1 MLNFPNCKINLGLHV
16 TEKRADGYHNIETVF
31 YPINWCDV
39 LEIIESTDH
48 TIPFKWSQT
57 GIAISGNTEDN
68 LIYKAWKLI
77 NEQVTLPPLKVHLHK
92 TLPMGAGLGGGSSD
106 AAHFINL
113 IDTKF
118 QLNLGSELKL
128 NIASQLGSDCA
139 FFIKNTPIYA
149 GGKGDEFSPILV
161 DLSSYYILLI
171 YPNIHSNT
179 KEAYE
184 GLIPKHPLYNLS
196 HIISNEPITKWKS
209 LLVNDFE
216 PSIFKK
222 YPEIELLKNKLYESG
237 ALYASLSGS
246 GSSVFG
252 IFKDQPRL
260 TFTDTYKSFLQKPGT
275 KIL

>member
-31 YPINWCDV
+31 YPLNWCDV
-39 LEIIESTDH
+39 LEIIESRDTSN
-48 TIPFKWSQT
+48 PFAWSQS

-77 NEQVTLPPLKVHLHK
+77 NEHVTLPPIKVHLHK

-113 IDTKF
+113 ADTKF
-118 QLNLGSELKL
+118 QLHLGADLKL
-128 NIASQLGSDCA
+128 KIASQLGSDCA
-139 FFIKNTPIYA
+139 FFIKNTPIFA
-149 GGKGDEFSPILV
+149 QGRGDEFSAIHV
-161 DLSSYYILLI
+161 DLSPYFILLV
-171 YPNIHSNT
+171 YPAIHSNT
-179 KEAYE
+179 KKAYE
-184 GLIPKHPLYNLS
+184 GLIPKKPLDNLREVITS
-196 HIISNEPITKWKS
+196 SPITKWKD

-216 PSIFKK
+216 ASLFKK
-222 YPEIELLKNKLYESG
+222 YPEIEVLKTNLYTSG
-237 ALYASLSGS
+237 AVYASLSGS

-252 IFKDQPRL
+252 IFKDTPDL
-260 TFTDTYKSFLQKPGT
+260 SLPAAYKSFLQQPQT